1 MFLEAKEKAGRLRVD
16 VMVEVSI
23 RPIGQGLQED
33 SQNWIQSILWG
44 FWERQFCLSEL
55 ERQRGSTYILVYA
68 TKFLVVFHIH
78 RKKKIHEDI

>member
-33 SQNWIQSILWG
+33 SQNWNQSILWG
-44 FWERQFCLSEL
+44 FLGEAILSFRTRET
-55 ERQRGSTYILVYA
+55 EGE
-68 TKFLVVFHIH
+68 HIYFGLCH
-78 RKKKIHEDI
+78 